1 MERNSFRFSY
11 TSLQAILIVALV
23 FRLLAAF
30 FSKGYAFHDD
40 HFCVVRV
47 AQNWAYGLPHWI
59 ESPTPPKHSMLYA
72 AVNASL
78 IWLSD
83 QAGMHD
89 PIAKTTLLRLVHA
102 FFSLLIIY
110 YAYKITRLLSSA
122 KDAALVGWILSLL
135 WFMPYLGVK
144 FLAEMT
150 CTVPVLAGFYFMLQ
164 KERAGKGNNGTL
176 FICGLLFG
184 LAFTIRMH
192 TILFAGGLGLVLLF
206 EKRIKDSILFTLGYL
221 LVVAV
226 VIGIPDYLF
235 FEYPFQY
242 IVGYFTH
249 NVDNAYNYIT
259 GSPFKFLLTTFGFL
273 VPPVSLML
281 IWGYIRS
288 WKVEP
293 KMFLA
298 VLVFFIAHSAF
309 PNKQERFILP
319 MYPLLVI
326 LGTIGWNQF
335 IARSSF
341 WQKYP
346 RLESGGWKFFWAANV
361 LAAFAL
367 AVTFTKKDR
376 VEPIY
381 HLSAKQDVRSVIV
394 ESSSRSV
401 KQVPVY
407 YLGRK
412 AADYS
417 DFEKGNILGMNH
429 WKSNKKYLDEDIPF
443 IFSIG
448 AGKNVDD
455 LEKEML
461 EVGKKPNYI
470 IFKGTEN
477 LEPRQDRLQP
487 LFPGQEFVLERT
499 IEPSVFDILL
509 HKLNPK
515 KHRDETAFIYKVVG
529 QGVKPSVSNP

>member
-1 MERNSFRFSY
+1 MGKNRFGFSF
-11 TSLQAILIVALV
+11 TSLRTILLVALV
-23 FRLLAAF
+23 FRVLAAL

-72 AVNASL
+72 GFNASL

-83 QAGMHD
+83 QLGIHD
-89 PIAKTTLLRLVHA
+89 PIVKTTILRLIHA
-102 FFSLLIIY
+102 FFSLLIVY
-110 YAYKITRLLSSA
+110 YAYKITRLLSSE
-122 KDAALVGWILSLL
+122 KDAALVGWILNLL
-135 WFMPYLGVK
+135 WFMPYLSVK

-150 CTVPVLAGFYFMLQ
+150 CTVPVLAAFYLLLN
-164 KERAGKGNNGTL
+164 KERTGKGNSSTL
-176 FICGLLFG
+176 LICGMLFG
-184 LAFTIRMH
+184 LAFAIRMH
-192 TILFAGGLGLVLLF
+192 TILFAGGLGLVMLF
-206 EKRIKDSILFTLGYL
+206 EKRVKDSALFTLGYL
-221 LVVAV
+221 LVAALA
-226 VIGIPDYLF
+226 IGIPDYLF

-242 IVGYFTH
+242 VVGYFTH

-281 IWGYIRS
+281 MWGYVRT
-288 WKVEP
+288 WRVEP

-335 IARSSF
+335 VTRSAF
-341 WQKYP
+341 WQKNLK
-346 RLESGGWKFFWAANV
+346 LERGGWKFFWAANL
-361 LAAFAL
+361 LAATAL
-367 AVTFTKKDR
+367 AVTFTKRDR

-381 HLSAKQDVRSVIV
+381 HLSTKQDVRSVIV

-417 DFEKGNILGMNH
+417 DFEKGNILGMNR
-429 WKSNKKYLDEDIPF
+429 WKTSKEYLEEDFPF
-443 IFSIG
+443 VFSIG
-448 AGKNVDD
+448 ANKSVED
-455 LEKEML
+455 LKREML
-461 EVGKKPNYI
+461 QVEKKPNYV

-477 LEPRQDRLQP
+477 LPKRKERLAP

-499 IEPSVFDILL
+499 IEPSTFDILL

-515 KHRDETAFIYKVVG
+515 KHRDETAFIFKIIG
-529 QGVKPSVSNP
+529 